1 MIFGRRGGPEIL
13 DSELARLEHLAA
25 LAVTIARAD

>member
-1 MIFGRRGGPEIL
+1 VFGRRGCPDVL

-25 LAVTIARAD
+25 LAVSITRAG